1 MLNELS
7 RWCLVNAIAAL
18 GVKTSLAKVVKVK
31 PSYSIILVVETVF
44 LLDAALAFVLLF
56 GI

>member
-1 MLNELS
+1 L
-7 RWCLVNAIAAL
+7 CLVIAIAAL

-44 LLDAALAFVLLF
+44 QLGAALAFVLLF

>member
-1 MLNELS
+1 
-7 RWCLVNAIAAL
+7 L

-31 PSYSIILVVETVF
+31 PGYSIILVVETVF
-44 LLDAALAFVLLF
+44 LLGAALAFVLLF